1 MHIVRQGNRDAEFK
15 FQPEPCS
22 FVVGSRFVYK
32 QQSFKTRHYVREVEF
47 VIMYL
52 AGKVNPL
59 EYPYIALSFDSAFHI
74 VSVPSLRKL
83 SP

>member
-1 MHIVRQGNRDAEFK
+1 MQNSNFSLSLARLLWVAGLSTN
-15 FQPEPCS
+15 
-22 FVVGSRFVYK
+22 SRVLK
-32 QQSFKTRHYVREVEF
+32 PDITSERLSF